1 MNSQGST
8 CEPFNR
14 CEPIPG
20 YIVKEMIGSGGYG
33 DVWKAYAPGG
43 LLKAIKIV
51 HGEANA
57 KRAVQELRSINRI
70 KDVRHPFLIS
80 IERIEI
86 VGGNVVIVTEL
97 ADQNLKQ
104 LFNHR
109 VAQGH
114 PGIEREELIKY
125 LGDSAEALDYIYDN
139 YALQHLD
146 VKPENLL
153 LVGNRVKVAD
163 FGLVKHLYD
172 RSASRIE
179 GLTPIYA
186 PPELFEGQPHRHSD
200 QYSLAIVYQQMLTG
214 ETPFDGTTAARLAAQ
229 HLKQP
234 PTLTLLPKRDQP
246 IIARALSKDPDK
258 RFGGCREFVEALI
271 EAEKHD
277 RLIRVGSALAN
288 KDNAVRSLLPE
299 VPPATFSAP
308 NAAASPGGTV
318 SLSPPAIEAGSKQP
332 VDAALGKR
340 PPKLTP
346 LDFSREDVSEYGPV
360 LFLGIGGLATR
371 VFRQLRRRFHD
382 RLGTNEKIPAIEFLL
397 LDTDIQ
403 SLNLAARAA
412 GGLELQPNEM
422 LPMPLRPSEAYR
434 SLAGNVLESISRRW
448 LYNIPYS
455 LQTEGLRPLGRLALV
470 DHFKRLLERSRQTLS
485 RITDEASIAATAQ
498 HTGLKFVARPP
509 RVFVVASISGGA
521 GSGMVLDVAY
531 ATRFVLAELGLS
543 DEHVYGMLMHG
554 EPRGSGDR
562 DKAIANSYAALNELW
577 NFSRPGQ
584 CYPGDRGCKVP
595 AFHGNNR
602 TFANCYL
609 VHLGDRLTEQKL
621 DAATD
626 PVAEY
631 LYCSSVT
638 RAARVFE
645 HCRLLEQ
652 THCDRSSAE
661 PTIRTFGLAKLGGSS
676 TDIPTLMADLLCQDV
691 VRGWRTGS
699 LPTIVHRTLG
709 LNETAAL
716 IAAHSKGK
724 VGRFP
729 ELDEQA
735 AAKAKALR
743 LDIDS
748 VCASALETLEQE
760 IESDLDSFLQNL
772 VSESL
777 KASSSDTESEQVVRV
792 IETLD
797 SVLSDNARADDDTN
811 EFDSLATVLSIRM
824 SGRASKLSSAV
835 VDWILGLMDTSAG
848 RVEGAKHG
856 AEWFQTYLQSLE
868 GQANATAMHQREQ
881 VLAQKDVLL
890 SKLTKTHSAG
900 TGRRVE
906 AKLQRELQT
915 GLLEYARKRV
925 EHIISISVVR
935 CLAQAIAP
943 LNATM
948 DSLRE
953 FWTELNTLEALF
965 AATAPPDESDDG
977 SPAEVS
983 SENHA
988 RATIRSLL
996 ERRPRL
1002 TEVLDRFL
1010 EDQFEER
1017 SSKLRYLLTKGPDIR
1032 SELVVTLRTAA
1043 RKVIVAAMDGL
1054 SLSRLAH
1061 TSRESESDKSKD
1073 LRRCVELARP
1083 ILLEETAASR
1093 LLLIVPDNFNQAQ
1106 LSPSVLADA
1115 PTATVIPTAQC
1126 DLIVCHEV
1134 ENLDLCR
1141 VAARLVEGRRDYVD
1155 IAKRLHTRVDVTW
1168 KEMPL
1173 S

>member
-1 MNSQGST
+1 MNSPGSI
-8 CEPFNR
+8 CEAFNR
-14 CEPIPG
+14 SEPIPG
-20 YIVKEMIGSGGYG
+20 YIAKEMIGSGGYG
-33 DVWKAYAPGG
+33 EVWKVYAPGG

-86 VGGNVVIVTEL
+86 IGGSVVIVTEL

-109 VAQGH
+109 VALGH
-114 PGIEREELIKY
+114 PGIERGELLKY

-229 HLKQP
+229 HLNQP
-234 PTLTLLPKRDQP
+234 PTLSALPKRDQP
-246 IIARALSKDPDK
+246 IIARALSKDPAK
-258 RFGGCREFVEALI
+258 RFEGCCAFVEALV

-277 RLIRVGSALAN
+277 RLARLSSAASN
-288 KDNAVRSLLPE
+288 QENAGRSLLSDVKPTTT
-299 VPPATFSAP
+299 PAADPTAT
-308 NAAASPGGTV
+308 GGTV
-318 SLSPPAIEAGSKQP
+318 SLSQPAIEAGAK
-332 VDAALGKR
+332 
-340 PPKLTP
+340 TP
-346 LDFSREDVSEYGPV
+346 LKASHSKNAAKLPPLEFNREEVSEYGPIMFV
-360 LFLGIGGLATR
+360 GIGGLATR

-382 RLGTNEKIPAIEFLL
+382 RLGTNETIPAIEFLL

-403 SLNLAARAA
+403 SLNLAARSA
-412 GGLELQPNEM
+412 GGLELQAGEM

-470 DHFKRLLERSRQTLS
+470 DHSRRLLERIRQAAST
-485 RITDEASIAATAQ
+485 ITDEKSIAATAQ

-509 RVFVVASISGGA
+509 RVFVVASISGGT

-531 ATRFVLAELGLS
+531 ATRFVLTELGLS
-543 DEHVYGMLMHG
+543 DEHVHGILMHG

-562 DKAIANSYAALNELW
+562 DKAIANAYAALNELW

-602 TFANCYL
+602 TFASCYL

-626 PVAEY
+626 PIAEY

-638 RAARVFE
+638 PAARVLE
-645 HCRLLEQ
+645 RCRLLEQ
-652 THCDRSSAE
+652 AQCDHSSTE
-661 PTIRTFGLAKLGGSS
+661 PTLRTFGLAKLGGSS
-676 TDIPTLMADLLCQDV
+676 TDIPTLMADLLCQDLI
-691 VRGWRTGS
+691 RGWRTGS
-699 LPTIVHRTLG
+699 TPTIVHRTLG

-735 AAKAKALR
+735 AAKAQALR
-743 LDIDS
+743 LDFES
-748 VCASALETLEQE
+748 LCGAAQEMLEQE

-772 VSESL
+772 VGESL
-777 KASSSDTESEQVVRV
+777 KASSAHAESEQVVQV
-792 IETLD
+792 IDTLD
-797 SVLSDNARADDDTN
+797 SVLSDNVRGDDDTN
-811 EFDSLATVLSIRM
+811 DFDSLATVLSIRL
-824 SGRASKLSSAV
+824 GGGATKLSSAV
-835 VDWILGLMDTSAG
+835 VDWILGLMDTSTG
-848 RVEGAKHG
+848 RVEGAKYG
-856 AEWFQTYLQSLE
+856 AEWFQTHLQSLE
-868 GQANATAMHQREQ
+868 GQVNATAMHQREQ
-881 VLAQKDVLL
+881 ALAQKDVLL
-890 SKLTKTHSAG
+890 STLTKAHSPGA
-900 TGRRVE
+900 GRRVE

-915 GLLEYARKRV
+915 GLLEYARRRV
-925 EHIISISVVR
+925 EHIISGAVAR
-935 CLAQAIAP
+935 CLGQIIAP
-943 LNATM
+943 VNATM

-953 FWTELNTLEALF
+953 FWTELNSLEAIF
-965 AATAPPDESDDG
+965 AATAPPEESDDS
-977 SPAEVS
+977 SPADAS

-996 ERRPRL
+996 ERRPKL

-1010 EDQFEER
+1010 EDQIDVR
-1017 SSKLRYLLTKGPDIR
+1017 SAKLRYLLTKGPDIR

-1061 TSRESESDKSKD
+1061 TSREAKGDKSGD
-1073 LRRCVELARP
+1073 LQRCIELARP
-1083 ILLEETAASR
+1083 LLQEGTAASR
-1093 LLLIVPDNFNQAQ
+1093 LLVIVPDNMNQTQ
-1106 LSPSVLADA
+1106 FSQGLAADV
-1115 PTATVIPTAQC
+1115 PTATVIPTTQC
-1126 DLIVCHEV
+1126 DLIVCQEV
-1134 ENLDLCR
+1134 ENLEVRR
-1141 VAARLVEGRRDYVD
+1141 VAARIVEGRRDYVD

-1168 KEMPL
+1168 AEMPL

>member
-1 MNSQGST
+1 
-8 CEPFNR
+8 
-14 CEPIPG
+14 
-20 YIVKEMIGSGGYG
+20 MIGSGGYG
-33 DVWKAYAPGG
+33 EVWKVYAPGG

-109 VAQGH
+109 VALGH
-114 PGIEREELIKY
+114 PGIAREELLKY

-214 ETPFDGTTAARLAAQ
+214 DTPFDGTTAARLAAQ
-229 HLKQP
+229 HLNQP
-234 PTLTLLPKRDQP
+234 PTLTALPKYDQP
-246 IIARALSKDPDK
+246 IIARALSKDPEK
-258 RFGGCREFVEALI
+258 RFGGCYAFVEALI

-277 RLIRVGSALAN
+277 RLIRLGSGPAN
-288 KDNAVRSLLPE
+288 KDNAGRSLLSDIT
-299 VPPATFSAP
+299 PAASSAA
-308 NAAASPGGTV
+308 NAAAAAGGTV
-318 SLSPPAIEAGSKQP
+318 SLSQPAIAVASKRP
-332 VDAALGKR
+332 IDASLSKS

-346 LDFSREDVSEYGPV
+346 LEFSREDISEYGPV
-360 LFLGIGGLATR
+360 LFVGIGGLATR

-412 GGLELQPNEM
+412 GGLELQASEM

-434 SLAGNVLESISRRW
+434 SAPENALDSISRRW

-470 DHFKRLLERSRQTLS
+470 DHFKKFLDRSRQAIS
-485 RITDEASIAATAQ
+485 RVTNEASIEATAQ

-509 RVFVVASISGGA
+509 RVFVVASISGGT

-531 ATRFVLAELGLS
+531 AARFMLAELGLS
-543 DEHVYGMLMHG
+543 DEHVYGILMHG

-562 DKAIANSYAALNELW
+562 DKAIANAYAALNEFW

-584 CYPGDRGCKVP
+584 CYPGDRGGKVP

-638 RAARVFE
+638 PAARVLE
-645 HCRLLEQ
+645 HCRWLEQ
-652 THCDRSSAE
+652 AHSDQSSTE
-661 PTIRTFGLAKLGGSS
+661 PKVRTFGLAKLGGSS
-676 TDIPTLMADLLCQDV
+676 TDIPTLMADLLCQDLL
-691 VRGWRTGS
+691 RGWRTGS
-699 LPTIVHRTLG
+699 LPTIAHRTLG

-735 AAKAKALR
+735 AAKAKVLR

-748 VCASALETLEQE
+748 VCAAAKDTLEQE
-760 IESDLDSFLQNL
+760 IESGLDSFLQKL

-777 KASSSDTESEQVVRV
+777 KASSSQTESEQVALA
-792 IETLD
+792 IGTLD
-797 SVLSDNARADDDTN
+797 SVLSDNARADDDTSD
-811 EFDSLATVLSIRM
+811 FDSLATVLSIRL
-824 SGRASKLSSAV
+824 SGRVSKLSTSV
-835 VDWILGLMDTSAG
+835 VDWILGLMDTSTG

-868 GQANATAMHQREQ
+868 GQVNAMAMHQREQ
-881 VLAQKDVLL
+881 ALAQKDLLL
-890 SKLTKTHSAG
+890 STLTKAHASG

-915 GLLEYARKRV
+915 GLLEYARRRV
-925 EHIISISVVR
+925 DHIISGAVLR
-935 CLAQAIAP
+935 CLGQVTAP
-943 LNATM
+943 VNATM

-953 FWTELNTLEALF
+953 FWTELNSMESRF
-965 AATAPPDESDDG
+965 AATAPPDETDDG
-977 SPAEVS
+977 SPADVS
-983 SENHA
+983 SETHA

-996 ERRPRL
+996 ERRPKL

-1010 EDQFEER
+1010 DDQFDVH
-1017 SSKLRYLLTKGPDIR
+1017 SPKLRYLLTKGPDIR

-1061 TSRESESDKSKD
+1061 TSRDAEGDRSGD
-1073 LRRCVELARP
+1073 LRRCVESARP
-1083 ILLEETAASR
+1083 LLMEETAASR
-1093 LLLIVPDNFNQAQ
+1093 LLLIVPDNVNQAQ
-1106 LSPSVLADA
+1106 LSQSVIADI

-1134 ENLDLCR
+1134 ENLDVCR
-1141 VAARLVEGRRDYVD
+1141 IASRLVEGRRDYVD

-1168 KEMPL
+1168 SEMPL